1 MLLLDPSSILLLV
14 TVSALSAL
22 SAVFLLTWMGRR
34 NGAPVT
40 VAPLAPSEMP
50 DRIVFLFHGRDLVE
64 ATAAGHAFLG
74 TQGHN
79 DDGGNTGGDGWQ
91 ALLDRLRD
99 EFPQA
104 ARFLSRIRPHTPIKR
119 LASGQRHDLHAGF
132 QGDLLHVELVARDGS
147 ASVSAGKGGVPDLRE
162 LCDQSPML
170 LWCEDGTGNI
180 CWANRAYRAIA
191 EQISRPDRSAP
202 TRVAALFP
210 ALERASSTHRASVSI
225 PGRSRPLWFEVT
237 RRKSASGGYLN
248 YALAADPVIQAE
260 EALRNFVQTLTKTF
274 AHLPI
279 GLAIFDRNRQLALF
293 NPALADLTTLE
304 PDWLTGRPTLYEF
317 IDRLRDYRRIPEPKD
332 YKSWRD
338 RIAELEKAAED
349 GTYEEH
355 WPLPTG
361 QTFRVTGR
369 PHPEGAVAFLF
380 EDITAAI
387 TLQRQFRS
395 ELALHQAVLD
405 GLDAAVAVFSPTGD
419 LVMNNDAFVAL
430 WGVDPGEMLS
440 RMSLDEALSVW
451 KRASRPTSLWQQ
463 IALFSAGG
471 TLRQEFSGPIRLC
484 RGDMLELRVK
494 PLSRGAF
501 MCLFHPHVDEDSRE
515 YLAGR
520 PGLIEKTAIRTG
532 GGPCE
537 STAKQPDSAH
547 GRERAGR
554 MVSTTDP

>member
-1 MLLLDPSSILLLV
+1 MSILVLV
-14 TVSALSAL
+14 AVSMLSAL
-22 SAVFLLTWMGRR
+22 SAVFLLAWWGRGNDPR
-34 NGAPVT
+34 SAGELVAPVE
-40 VAPLAPSEMP
+40 VP
-50 DRIVFLFHGRDLVE
+50 DRIVFLFHDRQLVE
-64 ATAAGHAFLG
+64 ATAAGYAFLG
-74 TQGHN
+74 LTDSGAGIEGDVWQG
-79 DDGGNTGGDGWQ
+79 
-91 ALLDRLRD
+91 LLDRLDR

-104 ARFLSRIRPHTPIKR
+104 ARRLERLRPCAPLKR
-119 LASGQRHDLHAGF
+119 LASAPQHDLVAGF
-132 QGDLLHVELVARDGS
+132 QGDLLRIELVARDGPATGPS
-147 ASVSAGKGGVPDLRE
+147 GRGDMPDLGEVCER
-162 LCDQSPML
+162 SPML
-170 LWCEDGTGNI
+170 IWREDEAGNI
-180 CWANRAYRAIA
+180 RWANRAYHALCDK
-191 EQISRPDRSAP
+191 ISARSPSVPPGIPTLFPSLDRS
-202 TRVAALFP
+202 
-210 ALERASSTHRASVSI
+210 SSARRASVSI
-225 PGRSRPLWFEVT
+225 EGRPRPMWFEVT
-237 RRKSASGGYLN
+237 SQKSATGGYLN

-304 PDWLTGRPTLYEF
+304 PEWLTRRPTLYEF

-440 RMSLDEALSVW
+440 RMSLDDALSLW
-451 KRASRPTSLWQQ
+451 KRASLPTPLWHR
-463 IALFSAGG
+463 IARFSAGG
-471 TLRQEFSGPIRLC
+471 ALRQEFAGPVHLHEGGI
-484 RGDMLELRVK
+484 LELRVK

-501 MCLFHPHVDEDSRE
+501 MCLFHPRITPQVTDARE
-515 YLAGR
+515 ERFDGGSAQ
-520 PGLIEKTAIRTG
+520 PEKTARQG
-532 GGPCE
+532 GADPCA
-537 STAKQPDSAH
+537 SGVKPPDSAH
-547 GRERAGR
+547 GRVRAGR
-554 MVSTTDP
+554 MVSTADP